1 MVIVVIA
8 ELLAIVLALAPGGT
22 QIDRW
27 HNLGLTSLFIQW
39 VALTSTDLLC
49 LLRPW
54 LRGLNDGRV
63 AALSFLLLL
72 GVVVATSEVTLR
84 IAESAGLTRLLPEYW
99 HFEFLLRNAF
109 VGAIVGGV
117 TLRYFFVQHQWKKTV
132 RAEMQARVQAL
143 QARIRPHFLF
153 NSINTIA
160 CLIRTRP
167 VIAEQAIEHLAQ
179 LFRASL
185 TETRLI
191 PLEAELDLTRRYLE
205 IEQLRLDERL
215 RVVWELDGVPQDALV
230 PALTIQPLVENA
242 IYHGIEPSPE
252 GGTVRISGS
261 FREGTIAIE
270 IRNPVSQ
277 ACTRRRGGHQMAQ
290 DSVRQ
295 RLAACYG
302 KQGGLE
308 VVHGMDQY
316 LVRLNM
322 PYETA
327 DRR

>member
-1 MVIVVIA
+1 V
-8 ELLAIVLALAPGGT
+8 G
-22 QIDRW
+22 
-27 HNLGLTSLFIQW
+27 
-39 VALTSTDLLC
+39 
-49 LLRPW
+49 
-54 LRGLNDGRV
+54 
-63 AALSFLLLL
+63 
-72 GVVVATSEVTLR
+72 
-84 IAESAGLTRLLPEYW
+84 GLTRLLPGYR
-99 HFEFLLRNAF
+99 HFELLLRNAF
-109 VGAIVGGV
+109 VGVIVGGV

-153 NSINTIA
+153 NSLNTIA

-167 VIAEQAIEHLAQ
+167 VIAEQAIEHLAE

-191 PLEAELDLTRRYLE
+191 SLEAEIALTRRYLA

-215 RVVWELDGVPQDALV
+215 KVVWELDGVPQSASV

-252 GGTVRISGS
+252 GGTVTISGS
-261 FREGTIAIE
+261 YRQGVIAIE
-270 IRNPVSQ
+270 IRNPI
-277 ACTRRRGGHQMAQ
+277 AHPTTRLRGGHQMAQ

-302 KQGGLE
+302 KQGALE
-308 VVHGMDQY
+308 VVHGRDEY
-316 LVRLNM
+316 LIRLNM